1 MADATLVQ
9 GAGMAAGAKG
19 AGGLSATEG
28 LIKISDHLSEGV
40 GKVVQRRN
48 QEFNKLLEAELAN
61 AGNLTDEKYKQ
72 LEKSLEKQRLGF
84 VYMNRRGKVK
94 AMDDLNK
101 LADELE
107 TDPITPLIEKTID
120 EVPDNTDLDPLL
132 DPVINGDP
140 PELEDGQLKWNLDK
154 RTIWALE
161 HAPDE
166 VMYNADGKPYLL
178 SYPQVFYNK
187 DADGK
192 DLEDPRFTVSED
204 GLTRKSI
211 HGHIYPNTE
220 EGLAI
225 FSAHAESDWQLAGGQ
240 ALDFTNPETLEKTW
254 YKSDLYNSLKDTE
267 SWAQGADKAKVTA
280 KDMERIINQRSM
292 DTESQTRISG
302 LVEASV
308 KNAEAFIGGDATK
321 TFNFDDTRNTVM
333 NSIINNKD
341 VNLRSL
347 AEHNIWGGTSWK
359 DDLDEALSNA
369 TYEEMGIELTRVV
382 DEETIFIGRDGD
394 FQHSIEDPNNDGDND
409 PMTMNAEDRKVI
421 IDAIMKDEN
430 LLKETLG
437 DYYTKIIENNYNSK
451 VGNNNNNNNNNNA
464 NQDNS
469 SVDID
474 LNAYE

>member
-1 MADATLVQ
+1 
-9 GAGMAAGAKG
+9 
-19 AGGLSATEG
+19 
-28 LIKISDHLSEGV
+28 
-40 GKVVQRRN
+40 
-48 QEFNKLLEAELAN
+48 
-61 AGNLTDEKYKQ
+61 
-72 LEKSLEKQRLGF
+72 
-84 VYMNRRGKVK
+84 
-94 AMDDLNK
+94 
-101 LADELE
+101 
-107 TDPITPLIEKTID
+107 
-120 EVPDNTDLDPLL
+120 
-132 DPVINGDP
+132 
-140 PELEDGQLKWNLDK
+140 
-154 RTIWALE
+154 
-161 HAPDE
+161 
-166 VMYNADGKPYLL
+166 
-178 SYPQVFYNK
+178 
-187 DADGK
+187 
-192 DLEDPRFTVSED
+192 
-204 GLTRKSI
+204 
-211 HGHIYPNTE
+211 
-220 EGLAI
+220 
-225 FSAHAESDWQLAGGQ
+225 
-240 ALDFTNPETLEKTW
+240 
-254 YKSDLYNSLKDTE
+254 
-267 SWAQGADKAKVTA
+267 
-280 KDMERIINQRSM
+280 MERIINQRSM